1 MGESLF
7 VRGVLR
13 RLLSAV
19 VASHRRAPRSGL
31 AARTTRVTVLSAAAA
46 ATAALSGGAA
56 QYAVADPSAAGL
68 TPAARLDRLYQ
79 QAEAATEAYDAAQER
94 VGRLRG
100 DLATLQDRAAQAQQR
115 VNELRDD
122 LGTLAAAQYRGGGL
136 DPTLA
141 LLLSDDPATSLDQ
154 AAALDRLGARQTER
168 LSLLRSAQQALDGRR
183 AEAAGTLA
191 ELDASSAELARR
203 KTAVQ
208 QALARAQQLLRALP
222 AAQRARYAPGAA
234 RRGTGARAW
243 LPDLPALPASSPRA
257 ALAVAAARA
266 VLGAP
271 YVWGATGPH
280 AFDCSGL
287 TQYAYGRAGVSLP
300 RTSQEQ
306 RDAGRH
312 IPLSQARPGD
322 LVIYRSDASHV
333 AMYVGAGRVIHAP
346 YPGARVRY
354 DPVHML
360 PISTV
365 TRP

>member
-1 MGESLF
+1 M
-7 VRGVLR
+7 
-13 RLLSAV
+13 
-19 VASHRRAPRSGL
+19 
-31 AARTTRVTVLSAAAA
+31 LSAAAA

-56 QYAVADPSAAGL
+56 QYAAADPSAAGL
-68 TPAARLDRLYQ
+68 GTAARLDRLYQ

-94 VGRLRG
+94 VGKLRG
-100 DLATLQDRAAQAQQR
+100 DLAALQDRAAQAQQR
-115 VNELRDD
+115 VNGLRDE
-122 LGTLAAAQYRGGGL
+122 LGTLAAAQYRGGAL

-141 LLLSDDPATSLDQ
+141 LLLSDDPAASLDQ
-154 AAALDRLGARQTER
+154 AAALDRLGARQASR
-168 LSLLRSAQQALDGRR
+168 LSMLRSAQQALAGRR

-191 ELDASSAELARR
+191 ELDASSAELGRR
-203 KTAVQ
+203 KAAVQ
-208 QALARAQQLLRALP
+208 QALARAQQVLRALP
-222 AAQRARYAPGAA
+222 AAQRARYVPGAA
-234 RRGTGARAW
+234 SRGAPARGW
-243 LPDLPALPASSPRA
+243 LPALPPSSPRA

-271 YVWGATGPH
+271 YVWGATGPNS
-280 AFDCSGL
+280 FDCSGL
-287 TQYAYGRAGVSLP
+287 MQYAYGRAGVSLP

-322 LVIYRSDASHV
+322 LIIYRSDASHV

-354 DPVHML
+354 DPVRML
-360 PISTV
+360 PITAV